1 MSYHF
6 PAEPGIPQ
14 RERRPYRICTKLVI
28 DTSDPDVTFDE
39 HGVSNYWHE
48 YKAFIATQPD
58 AGTRAALLKVTVERL
73 RSYGRGKKYDCIL
86 GLSGGVDSSY
96 LAWLAVQLG
105 LRPLLVHFDNGWN
118 SELAVANIEQICR
131 KLNLP
136 LQTFVMNWPE
146 FRDLQRAF
154 FKASV
159 LDLEIPT
166 DHMIFGALYQV
177 ARQNGIRFIL
187 SGNNYSTEWLLP
199 REWYYRKFDLVN
211 IRGIHRRYGEL
222 PMKHLP
228 ALGVWQTTWYKVWYR
243 MQDIKLLDLVDHRK
257 QEAKELLMSEL
268 GWRDYG
274 GKHYESIF
282 TRFYQGYILPRKF
295 GIDKRKAHLSNL
307 ILSGQMTRE
316 QALAELQQPTY
327 DPQLKEEDKVYVA
340 KKLGF
345 SAVEFEDLLNMPS
358 RRHEE
363 FGTDENDLK
372 LLREFMGWIRP
383 LTTLAKKGGWRVD
396 T

>member
-1 MSYHF
+1 MIGV
-6 PAEPGIPQ
+6 PAAEPTIPG
-14 RERRPYRICTKLVI
+14 RKRRPYQMCSKLVI
-28 DTSDPDVTFDE
+28 DTTDPDVTFDE
-39 HGVSNYWHE
+39 DGISNYWHE
-48 YKAFIATQPD
+48 HRDFVANRPD
-58 AGTRAALLKVTVERL
+58 ASTRSAILKATVERL
-73 RSYGRGKKYDCIL
+73 RIYGRGRKYDCIL

-96 LAWLAVQLG
+96 LAWLAVKLG
-105 LRPLLVHFDNGWN
+105 LRPLIVHFDNGWDT
-118 SELAVANIEQICR
+118 ELAVANIERICG

-136 LQTFVMNWPE
+136 LQTFVMDWPE

-166 DHMIFGALYQV
+166 DHMIFGALYKV

-187 SGNNYSTEWLLP
+187 SGNNYATEWLLP
-199 REWYYRKFDLVN
+199 REWYYRKFDFAN
-211 IRGIHRRYGEL
+211 IKNIHRLYGEL

-228 ALGVWQTTWYKVWYR
+228 ALGVWQAALYQMRYR
-243 MQDIKLLDLVDHRK
+243 MQDIKLLDLVEYRK
-257 QEAKELLMSEL
+257 QAAKDLLMSEL

-274 GKHYESIF
+274 GKHHESIF

-307 ILSGQMTRE
+307 ILSREMTRE
-316 QALAELQQPTY
+316 QALAELEQPTY
-327 DPQLKEEDKVYVA
+327 DPQLQAEDMVYVT

-345 SAVEFEDLLNMPS
+345 SPSEFESLMNAPA

-363 FGTDENDLK
+363 FGTDAEDLRR
-372 LLREFMGWIRP
+372 LREFMGWIRP
-383 LTTLAKKGGWRVD
+383 LTTLVKKAGWRVD
-396 T
+396 A